1 MVANNLSPTAT
12 SPTNVLVA
20 RFSALG
26 DVCMA
31 IPVVYGVCRANPDV
45 RVVFVTKPAVTGLFI
60 NPPENLVVVGA
71 DVKHQYSGI
80 TGLRRL
86 FPSSAKNTTLMLLP
100 TFMMYC
106 AHA

>member
-45 RVVFVTKPAVTGLFI
+45 RVVFVTNRQSL
-60 NPPENLVVVGA
+60 
-71 DVKHQYSGI
+71 DC
-80 TGLRRL
+80 
-86 FPSSAKNTTLMLLP
+86 LLILLK
-100 TFMMYC
+100 TSWW
-106 AHA
+106 